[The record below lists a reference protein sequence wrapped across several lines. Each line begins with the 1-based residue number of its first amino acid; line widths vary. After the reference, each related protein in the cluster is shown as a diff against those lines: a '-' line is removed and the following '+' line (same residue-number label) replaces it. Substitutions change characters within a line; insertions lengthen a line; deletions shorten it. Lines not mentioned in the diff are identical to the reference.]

1 MVSLLDFWGG
11 IMLRDTRFVLL
22 GNSES
27 SSGGVQ
33 CRLVVVN
40 SNSSSSSSSSGSGVG
55 GHGTRKKRGSRG
67 FSGKAVKGGA
77 SCSLSTNEKEIS
89 KQGKGFS

>member
-1 MVSLLDFWGG
+1 MVSLLEFWGG

-40 SNSSSSSSSSGSGVG
+40 SNSSSSSSSSSSGSGVG
-55 GHGTRKKRGSRG
+55 GHGTRKKGARGG
-67 FSGKAVKGGA
+67 LVVKR
-77 SCSLSTNEKEIS
+77 
-89 KQGKGFS
+89 

>member
-1 MVSLLDFWGG
+1 MVSLLEFWGG

-40 SNSSSSSSSSGSGVG
+40 SNSSSSSSGSGVG

-67 FSGKAVKGGA
+67 FSGKAVKGGQVVRLA
-77 SCSLSTNEKEIS
+77 PMK
-89 KQGKGFS
+89 KK